1 MGPPPRPATHLHGN
15 DGLEDLHWLPKEGV
29 VDWERVARAF
39 PGSTYTGTIALEVVP
54 RDDSVPPVAFLQQAY
69 AQVQWLEQLFAQAS
83 E

>member
-1 MGPPPRPATHLHGN
+1 MI
-15 DGLEDLHWLPKEGV
+15 
-29 VDWERVARAF
+29 
-39 PGSTYTGTIALEVVP
+39 TIAPSQRMNLADLFANHIGL